1 MTPAELTAA
10 GVRLYGE
17 RWQSSL
23 AVALGVNPRIMR
35 RWLSGA
41 VLIPRG
47 VVDDITA
54 LEGIARNRAARDSAR
69 KAREGP

>member
-1 MTPAELTAA
+1 MTPADLTAA

-23 AVALGVNPRIMR
+23 SAALGVSPRIMR

-41 VLIPRG
+41 VLIPAG
-47 VVDDITA
+47 VAADLSA
-54 LEGIARNRAARDSAR
+54 LEGIARNRATREEARRAR
-69 KAREGP
+69 QEE